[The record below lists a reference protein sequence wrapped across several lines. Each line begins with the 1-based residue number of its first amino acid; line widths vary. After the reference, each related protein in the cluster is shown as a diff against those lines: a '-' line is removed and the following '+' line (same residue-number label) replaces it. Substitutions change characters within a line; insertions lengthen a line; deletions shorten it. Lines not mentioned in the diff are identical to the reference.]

1 MVFKF
6 FKKAMKMTKDQMDMI
21 DGSNDSS
28 VIDSAKRNTRIQFL
42 VDKYKRQGY
51 SEEESL
57 ALAENEYD
65 N

>member
-21 DGSNDSS
+21 DSSNDPS

>member
-21 DGSNDSS
+21 DGSNDPS